1 MTSLTAR
8 SGQPRAN
15 ARGWLLAGVMLAACT
30 QIAQIAWASPY
41 IPDSDSKVLAD
52 LPPGARYTP
61 RLVRDASRSRVDV
74 AVPLAQFYIMRAR
87 ASGDLRYLGYAQ
99 ATIAPWLTRPPVRAD
114 VLVLDAT
121 ILQSRHEFTAALDE
135 LDRAL
140 RIDPNNPQAWLT
152 RSTVLRVLGR
162 YDEAFA
168 ACQHLAV
175 KADPAITQ
183 LCTQSLLA
191 LNGHL
196 QSAYRTIESL
206 SLQLVPNEVRAWRLS
221 ELGEL
226 AERLGD
232 DVKAEQWLREGLKIA
247 PDDFYLRT
255 EYADLLLRE
264 GRAADTLELLAGH
277 ESMEPMLLR
286 IALAEQ
292 MLGDAHIADSKAL
305 LANAFD
311 LEAQRGEAVHRR
323 EQARFLLDVAKQ
335 PGAALAAAQENWRV
349 QREPEDALILLR
361 CAQAAHHPEAAA
373 PALLFLEV
381 NRTEGVALSQ
391 FQQALR

>member
-1 MTSLTAR
+1 MMSSSAKR
-8 SGQPRAN
+8 SHLRAN
-15 ARGWLLAGVMLAACT
+15 ARGWLLTGVMLIAFIQLAA
-30 QIAQIAWASPY
+30 IAWASPY

-61 RLVRDASRSRVDV
+61 TFARDASRSRVDV
-74 AVPLAQFYIMRAR
+74 ALPLAQFYITRAR

-99 ATIAPWLTRPPVRAD
+99 AAITPWLTRSPVRAD

-162 YDEAFA
+162 YEEAFA
-168 ACQHLAV
+168 ACKHLAV

-183 LCTQSLLA
+183 LCDQSLLA

-196 QSAYRTIESL
+196 QSAYHTIESL
-206 SLQLVPNEVRAWRLS
+206 SLQLVPNEVRAWRFS
-221 ELGEL
+221 ELGEM

-232 DVKAEQWLREGLKIA
+232 EVKAEQWLREGLKIA

-255 EYADLLLRE
+255 AYADLLLRQ

-286 IALAEQ
+286 IALAEEI
-292 MLGDAHIADSKAL
+292 LGDARIAESKAL

-311 LEAQRGEAVHRR
+311 LEQQRGEAVHRR

-335 PGAALAAAQENWRV
+335 PNAALLAAQENWRV
-349 QREPEDALILLR
+349 QREPDDALILLR
-361 CAQAAHHPEAAA
+361 CARAARHPEAAT
-373 PALLFLEV
+373 PALLFLQV
-381 NRTEGVALSQ
+381 NRTEDVALNP